1 MNMIKLLPLFS
12 DHMVLQQGKYLPI
25 WGEGSGK
32 VCVQL
37 GDQRAYTLCEEGYW
51 RLTLPPM
58 PAGGPYTLTVQD
70 EHSSVRLTDVMI
82 GEVWLAAG
90 QSNMEHP
97 TFATEGGL
105 NQAAEGANER
115 IRFFTVPRRTK
126 PDFAGHRWHF
136 ESVAAVD
143 AGWSV
148 CTEDTMLHF
157 SAIGASFAQLLEQA
171 EQTAVGIISC
181 NFGGTRIEAWIPRE
195 HFLMHPEFSFI
206 RERYN
211 DCLQTLDLD
220 AYERQY
226 AEFQKA
232 MEAECKGSDAVAFLK
247 EHGPAAFAREEPIQ
261 WPAEPSPAPYWPSW
275 PGVLYRNMVRRIA
288 PYSLRGVLWHQ
299 GESNVGASDHY
310 DALFALLVSA
320 WRQAWQDELPFLTV
334 QLAPFGY
341 GSPEEYPQMVERQ
354 IAASRQ
360 ISGVAMVTTSDL
372 GECDNIHPLKKQPMA
387 QRLFLAAENLVYHKS
402 VEYSGPIYR
411 EARRIG
417 EKVELRF
424 DHADSGLVCQE
435 EVSELY
441 IADGNGQLVPAK
453 AELSGSTMLV
463 WAESVPCPMEV
474 RMGFCNNCT
483 INLYNGDGL
492 VAAPFRTGRFAE

>member
-1 MNMIKLLPLFS
+1 MVRLPSLFS
-12 DHMVLQQGKYLPI
+12 DHMVLQQGKFLPI

-37 GDQRAYTLCEEGYW
+37 GDQRAYTLCEDGRW
-51 RLTLPPM
+51 QLTLSPM
-58 PAGGPYTLTVQD
+58 AAGGPYTMTVQD
-70 EHSSVRLTDVMI
+70 ENSSVCITDVMI

-97 TFATEGGL
+97 TFAVEDGL
-105 NQAAEGANER
+105 ACAAASANER

-126 PDFAGHRWHF
+126 SDFTGHRWHF

-143 AGWSV
+143 TGWSV
-148 CTEDTMLHF
+148 CTEETMLHF
-157 SAIGASFAQLLEQA
+157 SAIGAFFAQLLEKA

-181 NFGGTRIEAWIPRE
+181 NFGGSGIEAWIPRE
-195 HFLMHPEFSFI
+195 PILTHPALGKI
-206 RERYN
+206 REQYN
-211 DCLQTLDLD
+211 ACLGTLDLK

-226 AEFQKA
+226 AKFEEA
-232 MEAECKGSDAVAFLK
+232 VEAECRTWDAFAFLK
-247 EHGPAAFAREEPIQ
+247 EHGPSVFARKDPFRWPPEPF
-261 WPAEPSPAPYWPSW
+261 PAPYWPSW
-275 PGVLYRNMVRRIA
+275 PGVLYRHMVQRVI
-288 PYSLRGVLWHQ
+288 PYSIRGVLWYQ
-299 GESNVGASDHY
+299 GENNVNDSENY
-310 DALFALLVSA
+310 DILFSLLVSA
-320 WRQAWQDELPFLTV
+320 GRRAWGDGLPFLTV

-341 GSPEEYPQMVERQ
+341 GSPEVYPQMVERQ
-354 IAASRQ
+354 IAASRR
-360 ISGVAMVTTSDL
+360 IPGVAMITTSDL

-387 QRLFLAAENLVYHKS
+387 QRLFLAAESQVYHKS